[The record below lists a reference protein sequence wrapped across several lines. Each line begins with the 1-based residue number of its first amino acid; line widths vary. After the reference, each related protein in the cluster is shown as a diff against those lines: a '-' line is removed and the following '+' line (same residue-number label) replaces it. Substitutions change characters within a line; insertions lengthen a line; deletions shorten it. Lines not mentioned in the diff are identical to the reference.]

1 LDRVLEGRKY
11 LVGDKCTYADLSFI
25 TWQTSI
31 LKIIGYDQAKEYP
44 NLQAWLD
51 RMIERPI
58 IKAIMEEREARM
70 ALMHK

>member
-25 TWQTSI
+25 TWQTII